1 MKYSMKNPKIELN
14 TNVNKSQNGHMAINK
29 CTSVLSSY
37 EVYSKFDHIVFSLPQ
52 SYQAPFASLWMGWY
66 FDVNSKARHELMAWY
81 WLNA

>member
-1 MKYSMKNPKIELN
+1 MKNPKIELN

-52 SYQAPFASLWMGWY
+52 SYQAPFASL
-66 FDVNSKARHELMAWY
+66 
-81 WLNA
+81 